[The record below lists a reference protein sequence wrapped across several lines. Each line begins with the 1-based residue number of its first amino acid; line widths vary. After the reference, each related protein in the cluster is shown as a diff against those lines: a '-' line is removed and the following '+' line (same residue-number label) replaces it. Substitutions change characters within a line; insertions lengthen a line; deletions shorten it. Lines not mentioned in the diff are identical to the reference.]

1 MAYTLEQYNAL
12 VEAIATGALSIQYG
26 GKTVT
31 YRSLAD
37 MERLRDNMA
46 AELGL
51 IQRVRRKYADFDKAV
66 TRDDREN
73 H

>member
-12 VEAIATGALSIQYG
+12 VEAIATGAMTIQYG

-37 MERLRDNMA
+37 MERLRDTMA
-46 AELGL
+46 TELGL
-51 IQRVRRKYADFDKAV
+51 IQRVRRRYADFDKAIIK
-66 TRDDREN
+66 DDREN